1 MVFEITLYRRHAVC
15 TKFFPGMMDMQ
26 KISRIL
32 SSLIIIILINR
43 VGILVPLT
51 FLGAYLGHQKKAI
64 ENPCEVNKVPR
75 PIPRQVLC
83 VMLNQ
88 FVLN

>member
-1 MVFEITLYRRHAVC
+1 
-15 TKFFPGMMDMQ
+15 
-26 KISRIL
+26 
-32 SSLIIIILINR
+32 
-43 VGILVPLT
+43 LVPLT

>member
-1 MVFEITLYRRHAVC
+1 MC

-51 FLGAYLGHQKKAI
+51 FLGAYLGHQKKVRNA
-64 ENPCEVNKVPR
+64 K
-75 PIPRQVLC
+75 LC
-83 VMLNQ
+83 YLV
-88 FVLN
+88 